1 MTFKLARCPTCGY
14 TLLATVNLYQM
25 ENVIELK
32 KCTTDFEMLESS
44 DCEKEVKIRVYSEV
58 HDLLVYNNRKEKMDN
73 ETIFGLWVECG
84 DKTLMMDVSIDELEL
99 FASSVL
105 KQIEIIRKSYGEQ
118 IKIQSDMG
126 CVV

>member
-1 MTFKLARCPTCGY
+1 
-14 TLLATVNLYQM
+14 M

-32 KCTTDFEMLESS
+32 KCVTDFEKLEMS
-44 DCEKEVKIRVYSEV
+44 DCENGVKIKVYSDV
-58 HDLLVYNNRKEKMDN
+58 HDLLVYNSRKEEMDDN
-73 ETIFGLWVECG
+73 TIFGFWVECG
-84 DKTLMMDVSIDELEL
+84 EKTLMMDVSIDELEL

-126 CVV
+126 CVI

>member
-1 MTFKLARCPTCGY
+1 
-14 TLLATVNLYQM
+14 M

-32 KCTTDFEMLESS
+32 KCVTDFEKLEMS
-44 DCEKEVKIRVYSEV
+44 DCENGVKIKVYSDV
-58 HDLLVYNNRKEKMDN
+58 HDLLVYNSRKEEMDDN
-73 ETIFGLWVECG
+73 TIFGFWVECG
-84 DKTLMMDVSIDELEL
+84 KKTLMMDVSIDELEL

-126 CVV
+126 CVI

>member
-1 MTFKLARCPTCGY
+1 
-14 TLLATVNLYQM
+14 M

-32 KCTTDFEMLESS
+32 KCVTDFEKLEMS
-44 DCEKEVKIRVYSEV
+44 DCENGVKIKVYSDV
-58 HDLLVYNNRKEKMDN
+58 HDLLVYNSRKEEMDDN
-73 ETIFGLWVECG
+73 TIFSFWVECG
-84 DKTLMMDVSIDELEL
+84 EKTLMMDVSIDELEL

-126 CVV
+126 CVI

>member
-1 MTFKLARCPTCGY
+1 
-14 TLLATVNLYQM
+14 M

-32 KCTTDFEMLESS
+32 KCVTDFEKLKMS
-44 DCEKEVKIRVYSEV
+44 DCENGVKIKVYSDV
-58 HDLLVYNNRKEKMDN
+58 HDLLVYNSRKEEMDDN
-73 ETIFGLWVECG
+73 TIFGFWVECG
-84 DKTLMMDVSIDELEL
+84 KKTLMMDVSIDELEL

-126 CVV
+126 CVI

>member
-1 MTFKLARCPTCGY
+1 
-14 TLLATVNLYQM
+14 M

-32 KCTTDFEMLESS
+32 KCTTDFELLESS
-44 DCEKEVKIRVYSEV
+44 DCENGVKIKVYSDV
-58 HDLLVYNNRKEKMDN
+58 YDLLVNNSRKEEMDD

-105 KQIEIIRKSYGEQ
+105 KHIEIIRKSYGEQ

-126 CVV
+126 CAV